1 MEANQYRISEV
12 AEIIGTSAD
21 TIRRWIDGGRLA
33 ATKSDRGHR
42 IVAGDDLAAF
52 AESGLPEA
60 SHRQSARN
68 RFPGIVTRVESDNV
82 AAKVELFAGGHR
94 LVSLLTREA
103 VDDLGLERGVRA
115 TGVVK
120 ATNVIIEVE

>member
-1 MEANQYRISEV
+1 MEHIYRISEV
-12 AEIIGTSAD
+12 ADIVGVSVD
-21 TIRRWIDGGRLA
+21 TIRRWIAGGKLA
-33 ATKSDRGHR
+33 ATRSERGR
-42 IVAGDDLAAF
+42 RFVSGENLAAF
-52 AESGLPEA
+52 VESGVAEA

-68 RFPGIVTRVESDNV
+68 RFSGIVTRVESDTV

>member
-1 MEANQYRISEV
+1 MEHIYRISEV
-12 AEIIGTSAD
+12 ADIVGVSVD
-21 TIRRWIDGGRLA
+21 TIRRWIDGGKLA
-33 ATKSDRGHR
+33 ATRSERGR
-42 IVAGDDLAAF
+42 RFVSGENLAAF
-52 AESGLPEA
+52 VESGVAEA

-68 RFPGIVTRVESDNV
+68 RFSGIVTRVESDTV